1 MQAVIDWANNNAG
14 ILNLLFAA
22 MVAVAT
28 VVTTWLN
35 QRLVRETASLR
46 KAETDPDIALYIEP
60 RRFQNSFFDV
70 VIRNVGRGPAYN
82 VSFVLDEYWAGKRDS
97 PFYEMALFRD
107 GLKYL
112 APDQELRSFVG
123 TYRDLD
129 HGPLTITV
137 TYYSKA
143 GTKHPSMEPF
153 TIDVGQFEGTL
164 EVGAPPERKA
174 ASALERISADLHR
187 LRGGRAALKVR
198 VDGLRLMPEKRWPVR
213 RREPRHQRLLRL
225 LQKMR
230 AMLRHHLP
238 RLPPEEQQPLDRE
251 RVRGGSEEVRDSGA
265 SGGTGTP

>member
-1 MQAVIDWANNNAG
+1 MQAVIDWVNNNAG
-14 ILNLLFAA
+14 ILNLLIAA

-46 KAETDPDIALYIEP
+46 QAETDPDIALDIEP
-60 RRFQNSFFDV
+60 RRFQSSFFDV

-82 VSFVLDEYWAGKRDS
+82 LSFVLDKYWAGRPGS

-107 GLKYL
+107 GLTYL

-129 HGPLTITV
+129 HGQLTITV
-137 TYYSKA
+137 TYFGKA
-143 GTKHPSMEPF
+143 GTKQTFMERF

-174 ASALERISADLHR
+174 TRALERIADDLHR
-187 LRGGRAALKVR
+187 LRGGRAAFKVR
-198 VDGLRLMPEKRWPVR
+198 VDGLRLLPEKRWPVR
-213 RREPRHQRLLRL
+213 RREPRYQRLLRL
-225 LQKMR
+225 HQKMR

-238 RLPPEEQQPLDRE
+238 RLPPEKHQPLDRE
-251 RVRGGSEEVRDSGA
+251 RVRRGGAEGRDSGA